1 MFLIIQEKLQ
11 EKKNYETKVIYVIKE
26 YKVIIKKVLKEGRKM
41 DEHSE
46 NFNKEIVNIRRY
58 QIKVTEVK
66 NTLA

>member
-1 MFLIIQEKLQ
+1 M
-11 EKKNYETKVIYVIKE
+11 IKG

>member
-46 NFNKEIVNIRRY
+46 NFN
-58 QIKVTEVK
+58 
-66 NTLA
+66 

>member
-58 QIKVTEVK
+58 QIIVTEVK